1 MSELCKGQGLKAFSK
16 IIYQASDPQT
26 TEFHHL
32 PLIQILDNTKLPQNL
47 GFLRLAP
54 REAKNQDAKKQYFTK
69 HSMENTKCN

>member
-32 PLIQILDNTKLPQNL
+32 PQIQLLNN
-47 GFLRLAP
+47 
-54 REAKNQDAKKQYFTK
+54 N
-69 HSMENTKCN
+69 